1 MEKLS
6 QDQLYDK
13 TLQMIGAV
21 SKLPIIKVDR
31 EEFLQK
37 EFENSPYLDQIL
49 EKGPQHVYTLDTL
62 KKKAEVVVKNS
73 TNRTAVL
80 SFTSGLPANPALMV
94 AIGGVDV
101 VQYFGFAINMAQ
113 KIAYLFGE
121 DELFDDSTTQIS
133 DAAKTRIIAYL
144 GVMFGAA
151 GATSLI
157 AKTSIKAGENIG
169 KKVAAM
175 ALTKTAWYPML
186 KKVGAI
192 IGQKITKQTVQKVV
206 TKAVPVVGGVIS
218 GGITY
223 ITFKPMGTRLID
235 TFMRN
240 LNGDFEE
247 ELVLN
252 QAFKDSLEA
261 IETPIE
267 YVDVEIVEQR

>member
-13 TLQMIGAV
+13 TIQTIGAI
-21 SKLPIIKVDR
+21 SKLPIIKVNR
-31 EEFLQK
+31 EEFLRS
-37 EFENSPYLDQIL
+37 EFKNSPYIDVIL
-49 EKGPQHVYTLDTL
+49 EKGPQHVYTLDSL

-73 TNRTAVL
+73 TNKSSVI
-80 SFTSGLPANPALMV
+80 SFASGLPSNPALMM
-94 AIGGVDV
+94 AAGGADV
-101 VQYFGFAINMAQ
+101 LQYFGFAINMAQ

-121 DELFDDSTTQIS
+121 DELFDENATEIS
-133 DAAKTRIIAYL
+133 EAAKTRIIAYL

-151 GATSLI
+151 GASSLI

-169 KKVAAM
+169 KKVAAL
-175 ALTKTAWYPML
+175 ALTKTTWYPML

-206 TKAVPVVGGVIS
+206 TKAVPVIGGVIS

-223 ITFKPMGTRLID
+223 VTFKPMGNRLII
-235 TFMRN
+235 TFMKN

-247 ELVLN
+247 DLELN
-252 QAFKDSLEA
+252 PDFKGALDEQN
-261 IETPIE
+261 IQVE
-267 YVDVEIVEQR
+267 YVEVEVV